1 MRRPKYAISQKTG
14 GQSAGDR
21 SGLAMIHKRQLAFW
35 IVTLVVFA
43 FLLWLLSDILLPFV
57 AGLALAYLQ
66 TPLADRLERLGMN
79 RTLAALLI
87 IGFVVLTFIL
97 LALLLVPILAE
108 QAAALIAGIPA
119 YVARVQAL
127 LSDPGPPWLRQLLN
141 GGDAGKTMTQVV
153 SQGAGY
159 VTTLLLSVWAG
170 GKALVSFISVLV
182 IMPVVT
188 FYLICDW
195 HEMVATLDGWVPPQ
209 NRQTVHRLV
218 GEIDAAVSG
227 FLRGQ
232 AGVCLIVGIY
242 YAIALSLVGLNFG
255 LLIGLTAG
263 VLTFMP
269 YVGSMTGL
277 LLAASVAVG
286 QFWPQWISIAAVI
299 GIFLVGQ
306 FVEGSVLGPKLVG
319 DRVGLHPVWLI
330 FAMFAFGYL
339 LGFVGLLIAVPL
351 AAAVAV
357 LFRFGLD
364 CYFAS
369 PLYQGEDSG

>member
-1 MRRPKYAISQKTG
+1 
-14 GQSAGDR
+14 
-21 SGLAMIHKRQLAFW
+21 MIHQRHLRFW

-66 TPLADRLERLGMN
+66 TPLADRMERLGMN

-87 IGFVVLTFIL
+87 VGFVVLTFIL
-97 LALLLVPILAE
+97 LALLLVPILAN
-108 QAAALIAGIPA
+108 QAAALIADIPS
-119 YVARVQAL
+119 YGARLQAL

-141 GGDAGKTMTQVV
+141 GGDAGKTMSQVM
-153 SQGAGY
+153 SQAAGY
-159 VTTLLLSVWAG
+159 MTTVVQSVWAG
-170 GKALVSFISVLV
+170 GKALASFVSVLV

-195 HEMVATLDGWVPPQ
+195 HEMVAILDGWVPPQ
-209 NRQTVHRLV
+209 NRATVHRLV
-218 GEIDAAVSG
+218 GEIDAAISG

-232 AGVCLIVGIY
+232 AGVCLVVGIY
-242 YAIALSLVGLNFG
+242 YAVALSLVGLKFG

-269 YVGSMTGL
+269 YIGSMTGL
-277 LLAASVAVG
+277 LIAASVAVG
-286 QFWPQWISIAAVI
+286 QFWPNWISIAIVI

-306 FVEGSVLGPKLVG
+306 FVEGNVLGPKLVG

-339 LGFVGLLIAVPL
+339 LGLVGLLIAVPL
-351 AAAVAV
+351 AAAIGV
-357 LFRFGLD
+357 LFRFGLSR
-364 CYFAS
+364 YYAS
-369 PLYQGEDSG
+369 PFYLDEESG

>member
-1 MRRPKYAISQKTG
+1 
-14 GQSAGDR
+14 
-21 SGLAMIHKRQLAFW
+21 MIHKRQLAFW
-35 IVTLVVFA
+35 IVALAVFM

-57 AGLALAYLQ
+57 AGLVLAYLQ
-66 TPLADRLERLGMN
+66 TPLADRLERLGVN

-87 IGFVVLTFIL
+87 VGVVVLTFIL
-97 LALLLVPILAE
+97 LALLLVPILAG
-108 QAAALIAGIPA
+108 QTAALIAGIPT
-119 YVARVQAL
+119 YVARLQAL
-127 LSDPGPPWLRQLLN
+127 LSDSGSPWLRQLFN
-141 GGDAGKTMTQVV
+141 EGAAGKTMTGLVT
-153 SQGAGY
+153 QGSGY
-159 VTTLLLSVWAG
+159 IATLITSLWAG
-170 GKALVSFISVLV
+170 GKALASFVSVLV

-195 HEMVATLDGWVPPQ
+195 HKMIAILDSWVPPQ
-209 NRQTVHRLV
+209 YRETVHRLV
-218 GEIDAAVSG
+218 REIDAAISG

-242 YAIALSLVGLNFG
+242 YAVALSLIGLDFG

-277 LLAASVAVG
+277 LIGASVAVG
-286 QFWPQWISIAAVI
+286 QFWPQWPPIVGVI

-306 FVEGSVLGPKLVG
+306 FVEGNVLGPKLVG
-319 DRVGLHPVWLI
+319 DHVGLHPVWLI

-351 AAAVAV
+351 AAAIAV
-357 LFRFGLD
+357 LFRFGLSR
-364 CYFAS
+364 YFAS
-369 PLYQGEDSG
+369 PFYQGEESG

>member
-1 MRRPKYAISQKTG
+1 
-14 GQSAGDR
+14 
-21 SGLAMIHKRQLAFW
+21 MIHKRELTFW
-35 IVTLVVFA
+35 IVALAVFM

-57 AGLALAYLQ
+57 AGLVLAYLQ
-66 TPLADRLERLGMN
+66 TPLADRLERLGVN

-87 IGFVVLTFIL
+87 VGVVVLTFIL
-97 LALLLVPILAE
+97 LALLLVPILAG
-108 QAAALIAGIPA
+108 QTAALIAGIPA
-119 YVARVQAL
+119 YVTRLQTL
-127 LSDPGPPWLRQLLN
+127 LSDSGSPWLRQLFN
-141 GGDAGKTMTQVV
+141 EGAAGKTMTELVT
-153 SQGAGY
+153 QGSGY
-159 VTTLLLSVWAG
+159 IATLISSLWAG
-170 GKALVSFISVLV
+170 GKALASFVSVLV

-195 HEMVATLDGWVPPQ
+195 HEMIAILDSWVPPQ
-209 NRQTVHRLV
+209 YRETVHRLV
-218 GEIDAAVSG
+218 REIDAAISG

-242 YAIALSLVGLNFG
+242 YAVALSLIGLDFG

-277 LLAASVAVG
+277 LIGASVAVG
-286 QFWPQWISIAAVI
+286 QFWPQWPPIAGVI

-306 FVEGSVLGPKLVG
+306 FVEGNVLGPKLVG
-319 DRVGLHPVWLI
+319 DHVGLHPVWLI

-351 AAAVAV
+351 AAAIAV
-357 LFRFGLD
+357 LFRFGLSR
-364 CYFAS
+364 YFAS
-369 PLYQGEDSG
+369 PFYQGEESG

>member
-1 MRRPKYAISQKTG
+1 
-14 GQSAGDR
+14 
-21 SGLAMIHKRQLAFW
+21 MIHQRHLTFW
-35 IVTLVVFA
+35 IVTLAVFA

-66 TPLADRLERLGMN
+66 TPLADRMERLGMN

-87 IGFVVLTFIL
+87 VGFVVLTFIL

-108 QAAALIAGIPA
+108 QAAALIGGIPS
-119 YVARVQAL
+119 YVARLQAL
-127 LSDPGPPWLRQLLN
+127 LSDPGPPWLRQILN
-141 GGDAGKTMTQVV
+141 GGDAGKTMSQVMT
-153 SQGAGY
+153 QGAGY
-159 VTTLLLSVWAG
+159 MTTLMRSLWAG
-170 GKALVSFISVLV
+170 GKAIASFISVLV

-195 HEMVATLDGWVPPQ
+195 HEMVAILDGWVPPQ
-209 NRQTVHRLV
+209 NRETVHQLV
-218 GEIDAAVSG
+218 GEIDAAISG

-232 AGVCLIVGIY
+232 AGVCLVVGIY
-242 YAIALSLVGLNFG
+242 YAVALSLIGLNFG

-269 YVGSMTGL
+269 YIGSMTGL
-277 LLAASVAVG
+277 LIAASVAVG
-286 QFWPQWISIAAVI
+286 QFWPNWIFIAAVI
-299 GIFLVGQ
+299 GIFLIGQ
-306 FVEGSVLGPKLVG
+306 FIEGNVLGPKLVG

-351 AAAVAV
+351 AAAIGV
-357 LFRFGLD
+357 LFRFGLSR
-364 CYFAS
+364 YYAS
-369 PLYQGEDSG
+369 PFYLDEESG

>member
-1 MRRPKYAISQKTG
+1 
-14 GQSAGDR
+14 
-21 SGLAMIHKRQLAFW
+21 MIHQRHLMFW
-35 IVTLVVFA
+35 IAALVVFA

-87 IGFVVLTFIL
+87 VGFVVLTFIL

-108 QAAALIAGIPA
+108 QAAALIGGIPS
-119 YVARVQAL
+119 YVARLQAL

-141 GGDAGKTMTQVV
+141 GGDAGKTMSQVM

-159 VTTLLLSVWAG
+159 MTTMMRSVWAG
-170 GKALVSFISVLV
+170 GKAIASFISVLV

-195 HEMVATLDGWVPPQ
+195 HEMVAILDGWVPPQ
-209 NRQTVHRLV
+209 NRETVHRLV
-218 GEIDAAVSG
+218 SEIDAAISG

-242 YAIALSLVGLNFG
+242 YAVALSLVGLDFG

-269 YVGSMTGL
+269 YIGSMTGL
-277 LLAASVAVG
+277 LIAVSVAVG
-286 QFWPQWISIAAVI
+286 QFWPNWISIAVVI

-306 FVEGSVLGPKLVG
+306 FIEGNVLGPKLVG

-330 FAMFAFGYL
+330 FALLAFGYL

-351 AAAVAV
+351 AAAIGV
-357 LFRFGLD
+357 LFRFGLSR
-364 CYFAS
+364 YYAS
-369 PLYQGEDSG
+369 PFYLDEESG